1 MQKLFV
7 TLSAFGLI
15 ATPATAQTAQTPQS
29 PQDQAQ
35 AQAQATPEK
44 PKTVKKVVCKAVD
57 EERSIGSRLAPT
69 TKICRTIEVPAT
81 QANEQKPRSGNE
93 AS

>member
-7 TLSAFGLI
+7 TLSALGLI
-15 ATPATAQTAQTPQS
+15 ATPAMAQTAQTPQS
-29 PQDQAQ
+29 PQD
-35 AQAQATPEK
+35 QAQATPEK

-69 TKICRTIEVPAT
+69 TKICRTVEVPAT

>member
-7 TLSAFGLI
+7 TLSALGLI
-15 ATPATAQTAQTPQS
+15 ATPAMAQTAQTPQS
-29 PQDQAQ
+29 PQDQ